1 MCNLYSQ
8 KNSLQEI
15 RDWFDVKAIDP
26 SAGNLPEQKAIFPA
40 YNAPVVYL
48 ESNDRKITMM
58 KWGFV
63 LQQSGKAIKHVNNC
77 RDDKVMTSQFWKSS
91 FFNRRCLV
99 PTSKFSEY
107 HPNIRNE
114 KDHKASVWFELNEE
128 PVFAFAGIWTKF
140 AGHYKGEF
148 GSFETYSIITTTPNE
163 LVKPIHQSRM
173 PVIIEHAD
181 YGSWLSGSL
190 ERAGGLMKK
199 YPANQM
205 KIANIG
211 LNTDD

>member
-63 LQQSGKAIKHVNNC
+63 LGTNQNACNRLAPIPFSAI
-77 RDDKVMTSQFWKSS
+77 SI
-91 FFNRRCLV
+91 RR
-99 PTSKFSEY
+99 
-107 HPNIRNE
+107 
-114 KDHKASVWFELNEE
+114 
-128 PVFAFAGIWTKF
+128 
-140 AGHYKGEF
+140 GENVVVD
-148 GSFETYSIITTTPNE
+148 SFEQNFPN
-163 LVKPIHQSRM
+163 VKDI
-173 PVIIEHAD
+173 D
-181 YGSWLSGSL
+181 CL
-190 ERAGGLMKK
+190 RAT
-199 YPANQM
+199 
-205 KIANIG
+205 NIF
-211 LNTDD
+211 